1 MSHLDFD
8 AQYKKLNR
16 AQKQAVDAIE
26 GPVMV
31 IAGPGTG
38 KTQILTLRIANILKH
53 TQITP
58 ANILAITYTNAAA
71 TNMKERLASII
82 GPTAYGTSIFTFHAF
97 CQHVINDHPDDFW
110 DILGARLADQVE
122 QIEIVEKII
131 DREKFV
137 LIRPYGKPYFY
148 VSAMIRAI
156 SDLKREGVR
165 PDEFIEII
173 DDEQL
178 RFDATPDKESPRKK
192 GSLKGVFQDWQKQI
206 AKNREL
212 AQVYSLYQED
222 MKKSDIYD
230 YDDLIMQVLQK
241 LSTDDDFALRLMERY
256 QYVLVDEHQDSNNAQ
271 NKILEKLMSFHESP
285 NIFVVGDE
293 KQAIYRFQGASI
305 ANFRGF
311 TTLYP
316 DATIIT
322 LTDNYRSTQTLL
334 DSAITMIPTAQDQK
348 LTAKAGHTDKP
359 ISVIETIDEQSMLVQ
374 LWKSIQTDIDQGTQA
389 HEIAIL
395 LRTNK
400 HVKIVCDYLQSQ
412 GIATYASKSQNIFET
427 PTIDRLLRLL
437 RSVHD
442 FGDEVKLF
450 QVLTLDFLGF
460 DPLLVY
466 QITQTARQSRG
477 SLADLL
483 SNKSELVKIGAEKA
497 VALYDFFH
505 KLGTWSMQAH
515 NTDVHTLI
523 HTVTDESGL
532 LKYLAKSDNPI
543 ESVAPLRLLYDTLT
557 SLDRDG
563 HWRLA
568 DFFAYYSKVEEHGVR
583 IPVELYTIPT
593 GKVQVMTTH
602 GSKGLEFDHV
612 YIPYAQEKVWS
623 GKGRAGL
630 FKLPESIYLL
640 PVIPAD
646 AGIQKGIDS
655 GSPQSGAS
663 TSGMTTLVDDS
674 DDAESRRLFFVALTR
689 ARKHLSI
696 LYSQHDSAG
705 EKILPAA
712 YIADIDEKL
721 KKLQAIPATSTNG
734 SQLAAR
740 GSSLVPSRTR
750 FLDFVH
756 GSFYRYGLS
765 VSALNNYLEDP
776 WKYFYVNLVR
786 IPQGK
791 SETLM
796 YGNAIHNALSYFFS
810 HYKESGEKSLDYLLN
825 AFEISAKKEHF
836 STEELERALERGR
849 EHLRTYYLA
858 YEDTMPRNVR
868 VKPRVKVQLQAASA
882 ELKEIPLNG
891 ELDLIEY
898 LDVTGKRL
906 QVRDWKTGKARSR
919 NEIMGDTKDGDGGY
933 YRQLVFYKLLLK
945 LQHPDLKME
954 TGMIDFVQADDRGK
968 LHQEIF
974 EIPNEEVE
982 ELEKTISRVTAEI
995 LSLAFWDRPCAP
1007 DSDWYPFWMSL
1018 QNKEFEEGLF

>member
-82 GPTAYGTSIFTFHAF
+82 GPQAYGTSIYTFHAF

-122 QIEIVEKII
+122 QIEIIEKII
-131 DREKFV
+131 DREKFS

-165 PDEFIEII
+165 PDEFIKII
-173 DDEQL
+173 DEEQK
-178 RFDATPDKESPRKK
+178 RFDSTPDKESPRKK
-192 GSLKGVFQDWQKQI
+192 GSLKGAFQDWQKQI

-241 LSTDDDFALRLMERY
+241 LSSDDDFALRLMERY

-322 LTDNYRSTQTLL
+322 LTDNYRSTQTIL

-348 LTAKAGHTDKP
+348 LTAKAGHADKP
-359 ISVIETIDEQSMLVQ
+359 ITVIETVDEQSMLVQ
-374 LWKSIQTDIDQGTQA
+374 LWKSIETDISQGTPA

-437 RSVHD
+437 RCVDD

-466 QITQTARQSRG
+466 QVTQTARQSRG

-497 VALYDFFH
+497 VAQYEFFH

-563 HWRLA
+563 RWKLA

-630 FKLPESIYLL
+630 FKLPESVYIQEKASSHKLQ
-640 PVIPAD
+640 AD
-646 AGIQKGIDS
+646 EDA
-655 GSPQSGAS
+655 
-663 TSGMTTLVDDS
+663 

-721 KKLQAIPATSTNG
+721 KKLSVMVSQMNHDEETSRQARSDKLHISTIN
-734 SQLAAR
+734 
-740 GSSLVPSRTR
+740 SRTR

-825 AFEISAKKEHF
+825 AFEMSAKKEHF
-836 STEELERALERGR
+836 STDELTRALERGR

-868 VKPRVKVQLQAASA
+868 VKQRIKVQLQASSP
-882 ELKEIPLNG
+882 ELQSIPLNG

-898 LDVTGKRL
+898 LDISGKRL
-906 QVRDWKTGKARSR
+906 QVRDWKTGKVRSR
-919 NEIMGDTKDGDGGY
+919 NDIVGETKDSDGGY
-933 YRQLVFYKLLLK
+933 HRQLVFYKLLLK

-954 TGMIDFVQADDRGK
+954 TGMIDFVQADEKGK
-968 LHQEIF
+968 LHQEVF
-974 EIPNEEVE
+974 EISNEEVA

-995 LSLAFWDRPCAP
+995 LSLSFWDRPCAP